1 MYKRQPAS
9 WTRSCFQAS
18 ILSKAVSLLQSDAE
32 IQARSTAI
40 LSRLIDHDIA
50 KNTDYIETLRTYI
63 NCNYNISETARLC
76 SLHRQSLLYR
86 LEKIEELC
94 GMSLKNHEDLF
105 LLELCLMSYYKEI

>member
-1 MYKRQPAS
+1 MEALRLRRS
-9 WTRSCFQAS
+9 SHGRLTHSCFQAS
-18 ILSKAVSLLQSDAE
+18 ILSIS
-32 IQARSTAI
+32 
-40 LSRLIDHDIA
+40 
-50 KNTDYIETLRTYI
+50 KNTDYIDTLRTYI